1 MKRRIRKKK
10 LTLEIY
16 NINQELIH
24 NAYLRD
30 KYKDD
35 SGANGVVARL
45 ALPIA
50 DVGLK
55 FKRKLLA
62 SKLKRGD
69 Y

>member
-1 MKRRIRKKK
+1 MKRKIRKKK

-35 SGANGVVARL
+35 NGANGFAARIGLPVVDIALRYKKRL
-45 ALPIA
+45 LTRN
-50 DVGLK
+50 LK
-55 FKRKLLA
+55 Q
-62 SKLKRGD
+62 GD